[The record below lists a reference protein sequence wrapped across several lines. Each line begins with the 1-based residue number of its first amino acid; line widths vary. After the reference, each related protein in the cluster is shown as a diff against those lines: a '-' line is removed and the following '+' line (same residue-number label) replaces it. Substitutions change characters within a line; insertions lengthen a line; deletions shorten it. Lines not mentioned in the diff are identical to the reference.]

1 VEAALRA
8 GCIKTRGH
16 PFQVNTGKRTDLTDL
31 NQVALTRVNTAFWV
45 GNELFMQ
52 AKKRLKRLNS
62 VVAIRLSSE
71 QAFRLAERARQT
83 GQTASEWG
91 RQTILQA
98 LDASLDAR
106 LILAETLAL
115 RKIVLALQLDLLQ
128 GNAVTEQR
136 LRAIVENA
144 ESTKFA
150 MTESRLHA
158 ARSRNSND

>member
-1 VEAALRA
+1 
-8 GCIKTRGH
+8 
-16 PFQVNTGKRTDLTDL
+16 
-31 NQVALTRVNTAFWV
+31 
-45 GNELFMQ
+45 MQ

-71 QAFRLAERARQT
+71 QAFRLSERARQA
-83 GQTASEWG
+83 GQTSSEWG

-98 LDASLDAR
+98 LDASLDTR

-128 GNAVTEQR
+128 GQAVSEQR
-136 LRAIVENA
+136 LRSIIENA

-150 MTESRLHA
+150 MTESRIHA
-158 ARSRNSND
+158 ARSHSEND

>member
-1 VEAALRA
+1 
-8 GCIKTRGH
+8 
-16 PFQVNTGKRTDLTDL
+16 
-31 NQVALTRVNTAFWV
+31 
-45 GNELFMQ
+45 MQ

>member
-1 VEAALRA
+1 
-8 GCIKTRGH
+8 
-16 PFQVNTGKRTDLTDL
+16 
-31 NQVALTRVNTAFWV
+31 
-45 GNELFMQ
+45 MQ

-115 RKIVLALQLDLLQ
+115 RKIVMALQLDLLQ

>member
-1 VEAALRA
+1 
-8 GCIKTRGH
+8 
-16 PFQVNTGKRTDLTDL
+16 
-31 NQVALTRVNTAFWV
+31 
-45 GNELFMQ
+45 MQ

-83 GQTASEWG
+83 GQTSSEWG

-98 LDASLDAR
+98 LDASLDTR

>member
-1 VEAALRA
+1 
-8 GCIKTRGH
+8 
-16 PFQVNTGKRTDLTDL
+16 
-31 NQVALTRVNTAFWV
+31 
-45 GNELFMQ
+45 MQ

-150 MTESRLHA
+150 MMESRLHA
-158 ARSRNSND
+158 ARSHNSND